1 MESLPPITIVLDTET
16 NQFVQGEEV
25 FDLPV
30 VGQAAEVTGVVP
42 TQTCIIF
49 CFAGF
54 LVCLV
59 LTRDLVECTGIL
71 FGCLSLC
78 GFGQ

>member
-1 MESLPPITIVLDTET
+1 M
-16 NQFVQGEEV
+16 
-25 FDLPV
+25 

-42 TQTCIIF
+42 TQICIIF

-59 LTRDLVECTGIL
+59 RTRDLELCTGLL
-71 FGCLSLC
+71 FNCLLIC